1 MFFDLKFDDLKKYL
15 PQREEPKDFSSFW
28 NDTLKETRS
37 IPMTSKFEKVDYGL
51 KTVETYDVTYSGY
64 NGQEIRGWYIKP
76 ANVTGKIPCVVEF
89 IGYGGGRSF
98 PIDWLLWSA
107 AGYAH
112 FVMDTRGQ
120 GSAWTPGDTPDIE
133 SDGTSPFHP
142 GFMTKGILSPKTYF
156 YKRVFIDG
164 ARAVDL
170 VKSLPEIDKDKVIL
184 TGGSQGGGI
193 TIAVGYLVQDVA
205 GIMPDVPFL
214 CGYRAATEVTDAD
227 PYGEITRYLK
237 THRDKVELVFKTL
250 SYFDGINFSAHSKAP
265 ALFSVGLMDIICP
278 PRTVFG
284 AYNHYA
290 GKKEIKV
297 YEYNNHEGGGT
308 YHHVE
313 KLKFAA
319 KIVG

>member
-1 MFFDLKFDDLKKYL
+1 MFYDLKPDELKNYL
-15 PQREEPKDFSSFW
+15 PKREEPKDFSSFW
-28 NDTLKETRS
+28 SDTLKETRS

-64 NGQEIRGWYIKP
+64 NGQEIKGWYIKP

-98 PIDWLLWSA
+98 PVDWLLWSA

-112 FVMDTRGQ
+112 FIMDTRGQ

-142 GFMTKGILSPKTYF
+142 GFMTKGILSPKTYY
-156 YKRVFIDG
+156 YKRVFVDG
-164 ARAVDL
+164 LRAVDL
-170 VKSLPEIDKDKVIL
+170 VKSLPEVDKDKVIL

-205 GIMPDVPFL
+205 AIMPDVPYL

-227 PYGEITRYLK
+227 PYAEISRYLK
-237 THRDKVELVFKTL
+237 THRDKVESTFKTL

-265 ALFSVGLMDIICP
+265 ALFSAGLMDIICP

-290 GKKEIKV
+290 GKKEIKI
-297 YEYNNHEGGGT
+297 YDYNNHEGGGV
-308 YHHVE
+308 YHNVE

>member
-1 MFFDLKFDDLKKYL
+1 MFFDLKLDELKKYL
-15 PQREEPKDFSSFW
+15 PQREEPKDFNSFW
-28 NDTLKETRS
+28 SEEMKETRS
-37 IPMTSKFEKVDYGL
+37 IPMDSKFERVDFGL
-51 KTVETYDVTYSGY
+51 KLVDTYDVTFSGY
-64 NGQEIRGWYIKP
+64 KGQKIKGWYIKP
-76 ANVTGKIPCVVEF
+76 ANASGKLPCVVEF

-98 PIDWLLWSA
+98 PIDWLLWAS

-120 GSAWTPGDTPDIE
+120 GSSWTPGDTPDVE
-133 SDGTSPFHP
+133 SDGANSYHP
-142 GFMTKGILSPKTYF
+142 GFMTKGVTSPKTYY
-156 YKRVFIDG
+156 YKRVFLDG

-170 VKSLPEIDKDKVIL
+170 VKSLPEVDKDKVLL

-193 TIAVGYLVQDVA
+193 TIAVGYLAQDVA
-205 GIMPDVPFL
+205 AIMPDVPFL
-214 CGYRAATEVTDAD
+214 CGYRLATEVTDAD

-237 THRDKVELVFKTL
+237 IHRDKVESTFKTL
-250 SYFDGINFSAHSKAP
+250 SYFDGINFSANSKAP

-278 PRTVFG
+278 PRTIFA

-297 YEYNNHEGGGT
+297 YEYNNHEGGGV
-308 YHHVE
+308 YHHIE